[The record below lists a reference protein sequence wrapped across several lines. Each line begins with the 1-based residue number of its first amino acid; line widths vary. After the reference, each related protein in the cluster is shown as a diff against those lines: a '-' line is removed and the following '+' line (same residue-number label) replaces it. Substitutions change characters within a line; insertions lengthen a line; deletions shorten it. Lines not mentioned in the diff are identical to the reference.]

1 MALSCAVAGLFA
13 TLGYANSV
21 SGANGTSGTSGTDGP
36 SGAPDTPAYHPPLW
50 TASAP
55 GHPTLLLLP
64 TLHGLASDDPRVNAT
79 LAALAERVQAVV
91 LEAHTQA
98 TPEDTQTI
106 RRRGFYPDSDNLSNH
121 VHSMSAAALARCARE
136 SGADIRLFFQ
146 TKPWLAGFSVE
157 AVRLH
162 QWRWQRQAGAKRPH
176 FVKSSAPLVFPGID
190 QRLETIAR
198 RAMIPVIYLE
208 TMEQA
213 MRLFDDMPAADQDA
227 FLAGVCAGLH
237 GPSPGEVSY
246 AAFQTAWS
254 AGDTAALE
262 RLAMT
267 RLPGESEAHY
277 DFSQYMFERGTDIFA
292 ATMAQDGY
300 FHGKGPILVAVGAG
314 HFFGPQSLLQRLR
327 AAGYTIVPPRDVA
340 APLALRSAP

>member
-1 MALSCAVAGLFA
+1 MALTCAVAGLFA
-13 TLGYANSV
+13 TLGHASGTSDV
-21 SGANGTSGTSGTDGP
+21 SITSGTAEMP
-36 SGAPDTPAYHPPLW
+36 APEYHPPLW

-64 TLHGLASDDPRVNAT
+64 TLHGLAGDDPRVNVT

-91 LEAHTQA
+91 LETHTQP
-98 TPEDTQTI
+98 TPEDAQTI
-106 RRRGFYPDSDNLSNH
+106 RRIGFYPASDNLSNH
-121 VHSMSAAALARCARE
+121 VHSMTAEALARCARE
-136 SGADIRLFFQ
+136 SGADIPLFFQ

-162 QWRWQRQAGAKRPH
+162 QWRWQRKAGAKRPH

-213 MRLFDDMPAADQDA
+213 MRLFDDMPPADQDA

-237 GPSPGEVSY
+237 GQSPGEVSY
-246 AAFQTAWS
+246 EALQTAW
-254 AGDTAALE
+254 ATGDTATLE
-262 RLAMT
+262 RLAMS
-267 RLPGESEAHY
+267 RVPGESDAHY
-277 DFSQYMFERGTDIFA
+277 DFSQYLFARGTDIFA
-292 ATMAQDGY
+292 SAMAKDGY

-314 HFFGPQSLLQRLR
+314 HFFGAQSLLQRLR
-327 AAGYTIVPPRDVA
+327 EAGYTIVPPRVMP
-340 APLALRSAP
+340 APLALRTAP